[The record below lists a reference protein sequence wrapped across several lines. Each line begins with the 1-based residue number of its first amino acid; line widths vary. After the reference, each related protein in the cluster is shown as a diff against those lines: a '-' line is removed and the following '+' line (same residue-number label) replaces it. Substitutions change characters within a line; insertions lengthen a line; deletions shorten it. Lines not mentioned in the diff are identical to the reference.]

1 MTRKEDSNLR
11 ETRGPK
17 RSNGGRREE
26 AAAEG
31 PPMRSEVVGREEA
44 RQERLVTMRVQIE
57 GDECPRIHDGD
68 ANQQDKY

>member
-11 ETRGPK
+11 ETPGPK

-31 PPMRSEVVGREEA
+31 PPMRSEVVEREKWLGAARGGGWSEVVSVCETAGEEA
-44 RQERLVTMRVQIE
+44 MGGRV
-57 GDECPRIHDGD
+57 G
-68 ANQQDKY
+68 